1 MTMAEK
7 NKGLASDPLWYKD
20 AIFYELRVRSLY
32 DSNGDGV
39 GDFPGLT
46 EKLDYFKELGVTTL
60 WLLPFYPSP
69 MRDDGYDIADYLN
82 VHPDCGTLDDFKK
95 FLDEAH
101 RRSLRVVTELVL
113 NHTSDQ
119 HPWFQ
124 RARRAAPGS
133 IHRDFYVWSDTPER
147 YQDARIIF
155 KDFETSNWSWDPVAK
170 AYYWHR
176 FYGHQPDLNF
186 ESSAVKEALLR
197 VVDFWLEL
205 GVDGLRLDAVPYL
218 YERDGTNCENLP
230 ETYDYLRELRAH
242 VDAHFQDRMLLAE
255 ANQWPEDAVQYF
267 ADGKACHMAFHFPVM
282 PRLFMSVRT
291 EDRFPLIDIW
301 SQTPPIHETSQW
313 ALFLRNHD
321 ELTLEMVTDEER
333 DYMYRAYAQEN
344 RMRINLGIRRRLA
357 PLLGNNRRT
366 IELMNALL
374 LSLPGTPVLYYGDE
388 IGMGDNVY
396 LGDRDGVRT
405 PMQWSGDRNAG
416 FSRANPQKLILPVI
430 IDHEYHYQTVNV
442 EAQDQNR
449 HSLLWWM
456 RRLIALRK
464 QFRAFGRGSTE
475 FLDPDNPRI
484 VAFVRNYQD
493 ERILVVANLSRFVQ
507 FVELDLSAFKGLVP
521 IELFGRT
528 SFPAIGEGPY
538 RFSVGSHVFYWF
550 SLAPAG
556 SSGTQLVTHERPRL
570 RVEEGFRAL
579 LAPTERW
586 RLEQILPAYLAR
598 SSWFPGVGSQIKAVR
613 IVEVLPLAD
622 DENPAIVVV
631 EVEYGQAEPERWTL
645 PLGWFTG
652 EPARDIEQRAAD
664 RIIAD
669 LTIDTPSGPREGI
682 VADAIADAD
691 FGRRAFEAI
700 DRRQRLRSD
709 HGETFV
715 STTAAYRKIVEGEP
729 MVVRPLRTEQGD
741 SSIVYGDKF
750 IFKILR
756 RLDEGQSPA
765 LQLGNFLLEGG
776 YTGTPRL
783 AAAIEYVAGRQSP
796 MTLAVVHEFVHHQ
809 IDAAGYTRE
818 ELRRFFERV
827 ATKREWGTLPKE
839 RPIAELLDEAA
850 PPPAITNMI
859 GAYLDAARLLG
870 RRTAELHLA
879 LTSST
884 SDSDFYPESYSTLY
898 QRSVYQSMRN
908 VNGRVLRLLDARLPT
923 LPDAAREHGEKV
935 LERRDLLAKIFESF
949 LKRRVMSRRIRS
961 HGDLHLAR
969 FLYTGKDFAVIDL
982 EGDTAFPVSERR
994 RKRSS
999 FRDVASMIDSFHDIA
1014 ITALLSSLETGALGE
1029 RDFASLESFANLFCT
1044 WSSWAY
1050 LKGYLE
1056 SAERAPFAPIDRDEL
1071 RVLLDAFRL
1080 EKALRRLEH
1089 RLYRDPTGVRVAL
1102 HGIEQILWPLT
1113 RE

>member
-1 MTMAEK
+1 MSEN
-7 NKGLASDPLWYKD
+7 NKGLSSDPYWYKD

-32 DSNGDGV
+32 DSNGDGI

-46 EKLDYFKELGVTTL
+46 AKLDYFKELGVTTL

-69 MRDDGYDIADYLN
+69 MRDDGYDTADYVD
-82 VHPDCGTLDDFKK
+82 VHPDCGTLDDFKV
-95 FLDEAH
+95 FLREAH
-101 RRSLRVVTELVL
+101 RRHLRVVTELVL

-124 RARRAAPGS
+124 RARRSPPGS
-133 IHRDFYVWSDTPER
+133 SHRDFYVWSDTPDR
-147 YQDARIIF
+147 YQEARIIF
-155 KDFETSNWSWDPVAK
+155 KDFETSNWSWDPLAK

-176 FYGHQPDLNF
+176 FYAHQPDLNF
-186 ESSAVKEALLR
+186 DNPAVKEALLK
-197 VVDFWLEL
+197 VVDFWFHL

-218 YERDGTNCENLP
+218 YEREGTNCENLP
-230 ETYDYLRELRAH
+230 ETYAFLRELRAH
-242 VDAHFQDRMLLAE
+242 IDAHFHDRMLLAE

-282 PRLFMSVRT
+282 PRLFMAVRT

-301 SQTPPIHETSQW
+301 SQTPAIHETSQW

-464 QFRAFGRGSTE
+464 QFRAFGRGTTE
-475 FLDPDNPRI
+475 FLDPDNPRV
-484 VAFVRNYQD
+484 VAFVRQHQD
-493 ERILVVANLSRFVQ
+493 ERILVIANLSRFVQ
-507 FVELDLSAFKGLVP
+507 FVELDLGAYKGLVP
-521 IELFGRT
+521 VELFGRT
-528 SFPAIGEGPY
+528 SFPVIGDEPY
-538 RFSVGSHVFYWF
+538 RFSLGSHVFFWF
-550 SLAPAG
+550 SLAPAT
-556 SSGTQLVTHERPRL
+556 STPQLVAHERPKL
-570 RVEEGFRAL
+570 RVEGDFPAL
-579 LAPTERW
+579 LSPAERW
-586 RLEQILPAYLAR
+586 RLEEIFPAYLAR
-598 SSWFPGVGSQIKAVR
+598 STWFPGMSGQIKAVH
-613 IVEVLPLAD
+613 IVEVLPLSP
-622 DENPAIVVV
+622 EGHPAIAVL
-631 EVEYGQAEPERWTL
+631 EVEYGQGEPERWTL
-645 PLGWFTG
+645 PLGWYTD
-652 EPARDIEQRAAD
+652 EHARELGSRAPD

-669 LTIDTPSGPREGI
+669 LVLDGPAGPREGI

-691 FGRRAFEAI
+691 FGRRVLEVI
-700 DRRQRLRSD
+700 ERRERLF
-709 HGETFV
+709 GERGQTFV
-715 STTAAYRKIVEGEP
+715 STTAAHRSLETDVASIA
-729 MVVRPLRTEQGD
+729 VRPVRPEQGH
-741 SSIVYGDKF
+741 SSIVFGEKL
-750 IFKILR
+750 ILKLLR

-765 LQLGNFLLEGG
+765 LQLGRLLLESGF
-776 YTGTPRL
+776 TGTPPL
-783 AAAIEYVAGRQSP
+783 TAAVEYVSGRQAP

-809 IDAAGYTRE
+809 VDAAVYTRE

-827 ATKREWGTLPKE
+827 ATRRDWGTLPKD
-839 RPIAELLDEAA
+839 RPLADLLEEGSPGQAV
-850 PPPAITNMI
+850 TNMI
-859 GAYLDAARLLG
+859 GAYLEAARLMG

-879 LTSST
+879 LTET
-884 SDSDFYPESYSTLY
+884 APDSDFYPETYSTLY

-908 VNGRVLRLLDARLPT
+908 VSGRVLRLLEARMTT
-923 LPDAAREHGEKV
+923 LPPQARGPAAK
-935 LERRDLLAKIFESF
+935 LFERRDLVSKVFETF
-949 LKRRVMSRRIRS
+949 LKRRVLSRRIRCHS
-961 HGDLHLAR
+961 DLQLSR
-969 FLYTGKDFAVIDL
+969 FLYTGKDFIVIDL
-982 EGDTAFPVSERR
+982 EGDTAYPVSERR
-994 RKRSS
+994 RKRSAL
-999 FRDVASMIDSFHDIA
+999 RDVAAMVDSFQDLVV
-1014 ITALLSSLETGALGE
+1014 TTFVSLLDTGALGE
-1029 RDFASLESFANLFCT
+1029 RDYVSLEPFANLFSA

-1050 LKGYLE
+1050 VKGYLE
-1056 SAERAPFAPIDRDEL
+1056 SADHAPFAPSDRDEL
-1071 RVLLDAFRL
+1071 RILLDAFRL
-1080 EKALRRLEH
+1080 EKALRQLERH
-1089 RLYRDPTGVRVAL
+1089 IYQDPAHVRIAL
-1102 HGIEQILWPLT
+1102 LGIEPIISPMA
-1113 RE
+1113 RG